1 MRKGLILP
9 AGEYYIGDPC
19 YLFGKS
25 WDDILEV
32 TNVFEN
38 DVDEY
43 KNHKF
48 FVGNTA
54 YGDGEYYDRNGHPYP
69 VDSGL
74 IGVFPIKV
82 IEIDN
87 HIKLEEI
94 LEYGNLVTFKPT
106 DDGSALV
113 TDMIGLTNNKIELK
127 TTKKVNGQKC
137 YVLNI
142 EDFARSNEGY
152 LVHKTTDGLA
162 QVIVKNFKLIFTAT
176 HADFNKDETVMT
188 NGQYLTPSK
197 NNDGY
202 PYFND
207 GTYVH
212 RTVEDFEEGTDIFM
226 IERFNTILT
235 EATNN
240 FTDKS
245 RLKGDN
251 LQRVKCALPEGFLQ
265 TRLFCINYKTL
276 RNMILQRHTHAL
288 KQWHYFISEI
298 YKQAKYPEF
307 LPNILEKG
315 V

>member
-94 LEYGNLVTFKPT
+94 LEYGNLVTFKEDFQCIV
-106 DDGSALV
+106 DDGYF
-113 TDMIGLTNNKIELK
+113 DIG
-127 TTKKVNGQKC
+127 
-137 YVLNI
+137 NI
-142 EDFARSNEGY
+142 EIETNSSWDEEEDDFFEDEYDDDENDY
-152 LVHKTTDGLA
+152 LD
-162 QVIVKNFKLIFTAT
+162 NFE
-176 HADFNKDETVMT
+176 HNK
-188 NGQYLTPSK
+188 
-197 NNDGY
+197 
-202 PYFND
+202 
-207 GTYVH
+207 
-212 RTVEDFEEGTDIFM
+212 ED
-226 IERFNTILT
+226 
-235 EATNN
+235 
-240 FTDKS
+240 
-245 RLKGDN
+245 
-251 LQRVKCALPEGFLQ
+251 
-265 TRLFCINYKTL
+265 
-276 RNMILQRHTHAL
+276 
-288 KQWHYFISEI
+288 
-298 YKQAKYPEF
+298 
-307 LPNILEKG
+307 
-315 V
+315 